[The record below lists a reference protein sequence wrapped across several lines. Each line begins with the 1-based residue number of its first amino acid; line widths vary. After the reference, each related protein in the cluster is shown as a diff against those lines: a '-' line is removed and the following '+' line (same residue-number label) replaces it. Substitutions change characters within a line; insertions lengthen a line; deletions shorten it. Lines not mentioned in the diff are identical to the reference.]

1 MATIGVDG
9 MPLVNKC
16 TNTAIVTIGRIV
28 NAPNVPMTSIQT
40 LLWAILTTIPELSYL
55 LLPHRFRQEAD
66 SLSFEGN
73 NLVSKF
79 SFWRQWYITT
89 HTIMHTTILNKNT
102 QYRVFSWREEEEHA
116 SIYAIQYRHKLQK
129 QISTEQKQAKNKRLM
144 YLSNNKK

>member
-1 MATIGVDG
+1 MAIIGVDG

-16 TNTAIVTIGRIV
+16 TNTAIVTIGIGRIV

-79 SFWRQWYITT
+79 SF
-89 HTIMHTTILNKNT
+89 
-102 QYRVFSWREEEEHA
+102 
-116 SIYAIQYRHKLQK
+116 
-129 QISTEQKQAKNKRLM
+129 
-144 YLSNNKK
+144 